1 MANTSSFGFTNTE
14 ALTAKATMTD
24 MKMRSLYAKVED
36 EPTSA
41 VLSNKTCPLDQ
52 GELVTYRAQPVDHVS
67 SSQKIQFP
75 AQQRNGVQYVIK
87 CEEILRTKDADGKVI
102 MDEPVVAYLTIRHQ
116 TTSNITDDLITQVV
130 GRVLGAA
137 YDKTAGCYRWGDLMR
152 SALVPVED

>member
-1 MANTSSFGFTNTE
+1 MANTSKFGYTNTDK
-14 ALTAKATMTD
+14 LTATTSMVD
-24 MKMRSLYAKVED
+24 MKMHSLYAKVED

-41 VLSNKTCPLDQ
+41 VMSNKTCPLDQ
-52 GELVTYRAQPVDHVS
+52 GELITYRAQPVDRVS

-87 CEEILRTKDADGKVI
+87 CEEILRTTDADGKVI

-116 TTSNITDDLITQVV
+116 TTSNITDALITEVV
-130 GRVLGAA
+130 SRVLGAA